1 MQVSESAASYYSND
15 VREKRPCVFYLN
27 GAFHNIVS
35 KQLYRKSMSPQT
47 LIYSC
52 TLVAS
57 FVMLKDQLNCSK
69 LSDSFSKTANL

>member
-35 KQLYRKSMSPQT
+35 KQLYRKSM
-47 LIYSC
+47 I
-52 TLVAS
+52 S
-57 FVMLKDQLNCSK
+57 FQS
-69 LSDSFSKTANL
+69 SFTEKA